1 LKKSEEKN
9 NNKFDDLN
17 VYKKIS
23 VVLFFV
29 FLGFTYGRAQDTIS
43 NREVDTLRISHS
55 PSKAALMSAIL
66 PGLGQVYNKKVWKV
80 PVLYAGLS
88 VNAIFLVKY
97 AVLFR
102 DYQKGYVD
110 YQNYVGA
117 LGTDKPDPLVI
128 KKMLSDVSFVLR
140 YTDIPAALKYYKDQY
155 RRLRDLN
162 ILVMSGIY
170 FINIIDATV
179 DAYLFNYDISDK
191 LSLRVD
197 PVMINTAAFHS
208 SVGIKLTF
216 NLH

>member
-1 LKKSEEKN
+1 M
-9 NNKFDDLN
+9 N
-17 VYKKIS
+17 VYIKII

-29 FLGFTYGRAQDTIS
+29 LTGFTYGRAQDTIS

-88 VNAIFLVKY
+88 VNAFFLVKY

-128 KKMLSDVSFVLR
+128 NKMLSDVSFVLR
-140 YTDIPAALKYYKDQY
+140 YYDIPAALKYYKDQY
-155 RRLRDLN
+155 
-162 ILVMSGIY
+162 
-170 FINIIDATV
+170 
-179 DAYLFNYDISDK
+179 
-191 LSLRVD
+191 LSL
-197 PVMINTAAFHS
+197 IH
-208 SVGIKLTF
+208 I
-216 NLH
+216 

>member
-1 LKKSEEKN
+1 M
-9 NNKFDDLN
+9 N
-17 VYKKIS
+17 VHKKIT

-29 FLGFTYGRAQDTIS
+29 LTGFAYGRAQDTIS
-43 NREVDTLRISHS
+43 SKEADTLRVIHS

-66 PGLGQVYNKKVWKV
+66 PGLGQVYNKKIWKV

-88 VNAIFLVKY
+88 VNAIFLIKY

-110 YQNYVGA
+110 YTNYVGA
-117 LGTDKPDPLVI
+117 LGTDKADPLVI
-128 KKMLSDVSFVLR
+128 EKMLSNVSFVLR
-140 YTDIPAALKYYKDQY
+140 YNNLPAALKYYKDQY

-162 ILVMSGIY
+162 ILVMSGLY
-170 FINIIDATV
+170 LINIIDATV
-179 DAYLFNYDISDK
+179 DAYLFNYDISDN

-197 PVMINTAAFHS
+197 PVMINTAAFKS

>member
-1 LKKSEEKN
+1 MLSN
-9 NNKFDDLN
+9 LHC
-17 VYKKIS
+17 
-23 VVLFFV
+23 
-29 FLGFTYGRAQDTIS
+29 RAQDTIS
-43 NREVDTLRISHS
+43 SQDADTLRTIHS

-66 PGLGQVYNKKVWKV
+66 PGLGQIYNKKVWKV
-80 PVLYAGLS
+80 PFLYAGLS
-88 VNAIFLVKY
+88 VNAYFLIHY
-97 AVLFR
+97 ANLFR

-117 LGTDKPDPLVI
+117 LGTEKPDPLVI
-128 KKMLSDVSFVLR
+128 NRMLTDVSFVLR
-140 YTDIPAALKYYKDQY
+140 YSDIPAALQFYKDQY

-179 DAYLFNYDISDK
+179 DAYLFNYDISDN
-191 LSLRVD
+191 LALHIE
-197 PVMINTAAFHS
+197 PVMINTAAYHS